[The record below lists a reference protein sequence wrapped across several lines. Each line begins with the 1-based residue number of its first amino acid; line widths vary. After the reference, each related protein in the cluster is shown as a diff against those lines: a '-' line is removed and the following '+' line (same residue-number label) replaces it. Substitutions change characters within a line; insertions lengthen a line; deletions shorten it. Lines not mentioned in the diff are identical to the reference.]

1 LVGRI
6 KDEFGIRFNGQA
18 CTVFDAVSALMW
30 QCHTRATMS
39 DPETPALLLFPA
51 NVRKHVVGLKKGYYG
66 NCVIAE
72 IVRAKSGTWR
82 YH

>member
-39 DPETPALLLFPA
+39 DPKPLRYFCFQLMCASMLLA
-51 NVRKHVVGLKKGYYG
+51 
-66 NCVIAE
+66 
-72 IVRAKSGTWR
+72 
-82 YH
+82 